1 METPCQNSLGIRY
14 GSVCLCACGEE
25 FSAQSILLTL
35 TSLNHCLVPACVSYH
50 FPIMKT
56 EA

>member
-1 METPCQNSLGIRY
+1 METPCQNRLGIRY
-14 GSVCLCACGEE
+14 GSVRLCACGEE
-25 FSAQSILLTL
+25 FSARSILLTL
-35 TSLNHCLVPACVSYH
+35 TSLNHSLVPTRVSYH